1 MRIRRS
7 VSESVRT
14 GLVLQERW
22 HAEDRGLIACWERG
36 RELALQKAELAEQAK
51 RGELLL
57 LPWRG
62 GVERALK
69 SGRKYGS
76 LRYLAMWQGLRG
88 EDLDIHLDIEREI
101 VCTRHATTVFFTADQ
116 SKYAAVAE
124 DA

>member
-7 VSESVRT
+7 TTEDIRS
-14 GLVLQERW
+14 GLAIEERW

-36 RELALQKAELAEQAK
+36 RELARQRTELAERAS
-51 RGELLL
+51 RGELVL

-88 EDLDIHLDIEREI
+88 EDLDIHPDIEREI

-116 SKYAAVAE
+116 SKYATGAE